1 MPLGTLQSF
10 ADNLRPGLD
19 SLGELIAQL
28 QAKKAAGANVNSA
41 MADQGSGQPLTA
53 PAVPGPKLPAG
64 LAAIA
69 GGAPQGTPGQP
80 PSIPTGPVPQGA
92 SFGQAFSPQGQQ
104 SPPPGGS
111 PQQQPPSP
119 LQQPPRP
126 DLSSTAQP
134 DAAGMD
140 DPLKAGQQS
149 LYTIIRGIKAS
160 NPGISNTT
168 LMAAVHQQLDDIKG
182 VAPLT
187 KIAMQAQLQT
197 LKLQVDAQN
206 NAARQQHAH
215 DMFMVAWQ
223 NANTRAKQQAALEAY
238 QQALDGPGGI
248 YDRRIDL
255 GYAGVSEH
263 ATAAA
268 GHDATTLKATQMR
281 DKAMQDRANSA
292 ATAALDR
299 EIARSKGTERN
310 ALIAAKAKVAAAL
323 LGSFQK
329 GDIGGEADAIVGG
342 GDDGGQPSP
351 STASIMPRRAS
362 VNGGPS
368 APSAPKPGTIVSG
381 YTFKGGD
388 PSDRANWA
396 RAGANRARAGG

>member
-41 MADQGSGQPLTA
+41 MADQDSGQPLTA
-53 PAVPGPKLPAG
+53 PAAPCPKLPAS

-268 GHDATTLKATQMR
+268 DRDATTLKATQMR
-281 DKAMQDRANSA
+281 DETSTANTGTRESGANARAGERADVAGDA
-292 ATAALDR
+292 AHSTLYGRALSSIMANNPGMDPKTAA
-299 EIARSKGTERN
+299 
-310 ALIAAKAKVAAAL
+310 AAAAAAVAAMPART
-323 LGSFQK
+323 G
-329 GDIGGEADAIVGG
+329 
-342 GDDGGQPSP
+342 
-351 STASIMPRRAS
+351 PRRAPTNS
-362 VNGGPS
+362 GGSGGPVKVS
-368 APSAPKPGTIVSG
+368 SPDQARKLPKGTHFITPDGRELV
-381 YTFKGGD
+381 
-388 PSDRANWA
+388 A
-396 RAGANRARAGG
+396 